1 MSEDGR
7 GQEYLDENVCLHENV
22 NIENII
28 VKAFGVEIVHITLEH
43 STSGDYEYTSD
54 RFDLCAVVCCS
65 RCNATQEQSIDVDV
79 FYDNGYRWQ
88 E

>member
-7 GQEYLDENVCLHENV
+7 GQEYLDEDVCLHENV
-22 NIENII
+22 NIENIV
-28 VKAFGVEIVHITLEH
+28 VKVFDVNIGIVHINLEQ
-43 STSGDYEYTSD
+43 EYTAD
-54 RFDLCAVVCCS
+54 KFDLCAVVCCS
-65 RCNATQEQSIDVDV
+65 KCNATQEQSIDVDV

>member
-22 NIENII
+22 NIENIV
-28 VKAFGVEIVHITLEH
+28 VKVFDVKIVHINLEQ
-43 STSGDYEYTSD
+43 EYTTD
-54 RFDLCAVVCCS
+54 KFDLCAVVCCS

>member
-22 NIENII
+22 NIENIV
-28 VKAFGVEIVHITLEH
+28 VKVFDVKIVHINLEQ
-43 STSGDYEYTSD
+43 EYTTD
-54 RFDLCAVVCCS
+54 KFDLCAVVCCS

-79 FYDNGYRWQ
+79 FYDNGYRWV

>member
-22 NIENII
+22 NIENIV
-28 VKAFGVEIVHITLEH
+28 VKVFDVKIVHINLEQ
-43 STSGDYEYTSD
+43 EYTTD
-54 RFDLCAVVCCS
+54 KFDLCAVVYCRKCG
-65 RCNATQEQSIDVDV
+65 ATQEQSIDVDV

>member
-22 NIENII
+22 NIENIV
-28 VKAFGVEIVHITLEH
+28 VKVFDVKIVHINLEQ
-43 STSGDYEYTSD
+43 EYTTD
-54 RFDLCAVVCCS
+54 KFDLCAVVCCS
-65 RCNATQEQSIDVDV
+65 KCSATQEQSIDVDV
-79 FYDNGYRWQ
+79 FYDNGYRWV